1 MISMRYTVRPYIS
14 FFLANHDWRFQM
26 CMKDHEKLVITR
38 LEEHVLDITEQHI
51 LGNVSVVSVCIPPS
65 TTVLTDFLCSHGRLV
80 AKPILMNLHFPRQ
93 AFAIRGGPHENFRK
107 LVWSPTFHLDQ
118 DVLLDDVCEFLPLLL
133 ALVHFLFEVSYLPAN
148 NVEPM
153 AICGFVRDGTD
164 EGGIGIFEGL
174 ALGE

>member
-1 MISMRYTVRPYIS
+1 MWPYIS

-26 CMKDHEKLVITR
+26 YMKDHEKLVITR
-38 LEEHVLDITEQHI
+38 LEEHVLDVTEQYI
-51 LGNVSVVSVCIPPS
+51 FGGVSVCWWIPLS
-65 TTVLTDFLCSHGRLV
+65 TTGLTDFLCSHGSLV

-93 AFAIRGGPHENFRK
+93 AFAVRGGPHENFRK

-133 ALVHFLFEVSYLPAN
+133 ALVHFFFEVSDLPAN

-153 AICGFVRDGTD
+153 AICGSVRDGTD
-164 EGGIGIFEGL
+164 EGSIGIFEGL
-174 ALGE
+174 TLHK